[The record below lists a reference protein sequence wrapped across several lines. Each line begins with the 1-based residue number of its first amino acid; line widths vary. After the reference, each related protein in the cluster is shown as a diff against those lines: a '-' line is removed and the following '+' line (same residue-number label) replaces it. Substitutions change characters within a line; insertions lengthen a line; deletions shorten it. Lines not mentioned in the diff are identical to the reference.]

1 MSMDSEL
8 QKEKAEWALRAA
20 RAARTRSRSSRWTLE
35 TAVFLFAILI
45 MTVILLFEGL
55 GTVVVAPIA
64 FFGLIMVW
72 VVGWREGK
80 QLYDQYYIEEMAK
93 YDQAIRKTVPARV
106 QEPEVRERA

>member
-8 QKEKAEWALRAA
+8 QRERAEWALQAA
-20 RAARTRSRSSRWTLE
+20 RAARSRARSSRWTLE

-55 GTVVVAPIA
+55 GTAVVAPVA
-64 FFGLIMVW
+64 FFGLIGVW

-93 YDQAIRKTVPARV
+93 YDQNLGRAVPARV
-106 QEPEVRERA
+106 QGPESPGSD